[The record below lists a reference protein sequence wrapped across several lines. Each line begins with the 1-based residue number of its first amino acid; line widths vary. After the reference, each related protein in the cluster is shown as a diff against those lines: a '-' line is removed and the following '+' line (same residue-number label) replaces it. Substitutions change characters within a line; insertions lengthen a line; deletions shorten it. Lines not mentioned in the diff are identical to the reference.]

1 MGALVM
7 YRIRCIVVLAEGGFK
22 IINGPPKKG
31 KGPMDNE
38 KEQDISTETSL
49 PKPTQAGRI
58 ETCTELI
65 KQAMKCL
72 ENNDKR
78 CVMKLIEELVR
89 NQCHDGRLIGKEI
102 ADGVRDIVHELWLR
116 SDNRCRCELL
126 SMLRDLGISKGWV
139 RSIFN
144 TNTKMLNKWLVRCNI
159 NWEGRATRNDIVKRI
174 EDLLRRLGW
183 SEVGMCEEMWRF
195 VGVDV
200 DEFRKYGIEPC
211 IWLDGI
217 NELSNLRNP
226 YWLGLRASD
235 LAVRRCGKG
244 VELVLRTT
252 NTIDA
257 VFFPMILNAI
267 KTPNLDIIL
276 ERKAPAARYVIKSI
290 ALSFR
295 VDLGPSE
302 WPWSI
307 KLSAD
312 KLEKIL
318 NSLSDEGLAMFVA
331 GMIDG
336 DGLVLCIFEDNNAYV
351 HVGITACKNCPKR
364 MNLDVL
370 RDIIARRFGIIG
382 TINQLETADVLMFYG
397 RNAVRLLRRIV
408 KYVHHP
414 LRRLRAELIL
424 AYYDGRISREELMEL
439 YKPTE
444 YEQGKDDIKRSHG
457 LEALARAA
465 PQTHT
470 HGDVNP
476 STNIQTPF
484 IRNLGS

>member
-1 MGALVM
+1 M
-7 YRIRCIVVLAEGGFK
+7 
-22 IINGPPKKG
+22 
-31 KGPMDNE
+31 
-38 KEQDISTETSL
+38 
-49 PKPTQAGRI
+49 
-58 ETCTELI
+58 ELI
-65 KQAMKCL
+65 SKAKECL
-72 ENNDKR
+72 NNDDKECTMR
-78 CVMKLIEELVR
+78 ILEEFVR
-89 NQCHDGRLIGKEI
+89 NDCHDGRLIGKEV

-126 SMLRDLGISKGWV
+126 SMLRNLGISKGWV

-144 TNTKMLNKWLVRCNI
+144 TNTKMLNKWLRRCGI
-159 NWEGRATRNDIVKRI
+159 SWEGRTTRSEVVKMI
-174 EDLLRRLGW
+174 EDFLREKFGW
-183 SEVGMCEEMWRF
+183 DEVRMCEELFRF
-195 VGVDV
+195 IGVDV
-200 DEFRKYGIEPC
+200 DEFRRHGIEPC
-211 IWLDGI
+211 IWLEGI

-307 KLSAD
+307 KLSTD

-318 NSLSDEGLAMFVA
+318 NSFSDEEFAEFVA
-331 GMIDG
+331 GEIDG
-336 DGLVLCIFEDNNAYV
+336 DGSVIYYYNDETESESVFVY
-351 HVGITACKNCPKR
+351 ITACRDCPKR
-364 MNLDVL
+364 INLDVL
-370 RDIIARRFGIIG
+370 KEVIAERFGIVG

-444 YEQGKDDIKRSHG
+444 YEQGKDDIKRSRG
-457 LEALARAA
+457 LETLARAA

-484 IRNLGS
+484 IKNLGSRPEYS